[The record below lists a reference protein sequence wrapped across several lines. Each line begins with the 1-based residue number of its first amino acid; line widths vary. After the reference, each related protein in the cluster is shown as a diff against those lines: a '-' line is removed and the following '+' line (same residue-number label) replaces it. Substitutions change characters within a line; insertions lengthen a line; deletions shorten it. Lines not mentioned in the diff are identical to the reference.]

1 MAPATILTLAILL
14 FAVFAGVLA
23 VMLWQEAKKR
33 TADEPPTYG
42 VEEATDFVLERLDP
56 ETRGRLGKAGV
67 RRVLEWEVY
76 YLQGLA
82 QPNRHN
88 PVVTVA
94 GGHQASVEFIVE
106 QISTKHGLTYSPEDV
121 MEVLEREAEY
131 LVSIGA
137 VGDPVEGE
145 L

>member
-14 FAVFAGVLA
+14 AAVFASVLA

-33 TADEPPTYG
+33 QPHEPPTYG
-42 VEEATDFVLERLDP
+42 IEEASEFVLERLDP
-56 ETRGRLGKAGV
+56 ETRSRLGKAGV
-67 RRVLEWEVY
+67 RRVLEWEVF

-94 GGHQASVEFIVE
+94 GGHEASVEYIVE
-106 QISTKHGLTYSPEDV
+106 QISTRHGVTYSSEDV